1 MLGADISMIER
12 FGLFGGERQHLFDAR
27 RVRNIADHF
36 LVRAGPDLLFDFRA
50 DGVQVE
56 AHFLEHVHRDPLAE
70 FDEAEQQVFGA
81 DKVVI
86 EPVSLFPRQRQDL
99 FRARSKVAHGFFAH
113 IYNNFYAS
121 LDLSS
126 FGVFDPAGW
135 MTGRRTA
142 RSRSRSMSARSTS
155 RSSAPS
161 FSANC
166 LCRCAGCVIINS
178 SSTAERFT
186 SRNIPKSTPS
196 RMSESRFSVSFEEM
210 L

>member
-12 FGLFGGERQHLFDAR
+12 FGLFGGEGQHFLNAR

-50 DGVQVE
+50 DGVQVQ
-56 AHFLEHVHRDPLAE
+56 AHLLEYVHGNPLAE
-70 FDEAEQQVFGA
+70 FDEAEQQMFGA
-81 DKVVI
+81 DKVMI
-86 EPVSLFPRQRQDL
+86 EPVSLFARQRQDL
-99 FRARSKVAHGFFAH
+99 LRARSKVAHGFFAH

-178 SSTAERFT
+178 SSTAERYT
-186 SRNIPKSTPS
+186 SRKLHRLTQS
-196 RMSESRFSVSFEEM
+196 RMSETR
-210 L
+210 